1 MKPQEVFPTSSEVS
15 KNPEFWNKRRL
26 TYLGDEKYF
35 DQEVR
40 TGVCFF
46 CKKEGKPQR
55 SVPTY
60 LHHLKYDHSDPLAWT
75 IEVCG
80 KCHWQ
85 IDKNNRKVI
94 ARSTG
99 KEIERPYGKYDGPY
113 YENKEEKMKREERD
127 RKDWYKSFCMN
138 LGGKFVP
145 IKELIPNKEFYDKVV
160 KAIEKEKTAS
170 KKDTMSNVSRRYY

>member
-46 CKKEGKPQR
+46 CQRDGRAQKAKK
-55 SVPTY
+55 TY
-60 LHHLKYDHSDPLAWT
+60 LHHVKYDHSDPLAWT
-75 IEVCG
+75 IEVCNS
-80 KCHWQ
+80 CHWQ
-85 IDKNNRKVI
+85 IDGNNRKAI

-99 KEIERPYGKYDGPY
+99 KEIQRPYGKYDGPY
-113 YENKEEKMKREERD
+113 YENKEEKMKREEIEKRY
-127 RKDWYKSFCMN
+127 WYTRYCWN
-138 LGGKFVP
+138 VGGEFVP
-145 IKELIPNKEFYDKVV
+145 RKESIPNQEFYDKVM